1 MPQTNQTFI
10 KLHANGKLLLS
21 GEYLVLYGAKALAIP
36 LKRGQTLEV
45 NQHQGEDFIWKATH
59 PQGHWFEA
67 QFNDQLKILNASDSE
82 KAKKLQEILTEAGK
96 LTKKSINF
104 AGLEAHTH
112 LEFDPFWGWGSSST
126 LVSNVARWLNID
138 PYKLLKKTFG
148 GSGYDIACATAHSPV
163 FYSLKNK
170 QALVEPVAFNPPF
183 ADKLWVVYLNRKQSS
198 AEAIKTHISKNKVTD
213 LLLNRISKI
222 SEQMTKEISER
233 VFMELM
239 AEHESLAGEF
249 IGQQPVRKRLFN
261 DFPGQIKSLG
271 AWGGDFILA
280 LSQTSDSE
288 TKKYFQTK
296 GLNIL
301 FSLGDIKLNT
311 SHAT

>member
-1 MPQTNQTFI
+1 MHKKNQTSI

-21 GEYLVLYGAKALAIP
+21 GEYLVLHGAKALAIP
-36 LKRGQTLEV
+36 LKSGQTLETTP
-45 NQHQGEDFIWKATH
+45 HSGADLIWKATH
-59 PQGHWFEA
+59 PTGRWFEA
-67 QFNDQLKILNASDSE
+67 QFNDQLEILKTSDLE
-82 KAKKLQEILTEAGK
+82 KAKKLQEILSQADK
-96 LTKKSINF
+96 LTKEPFDFTGI
-104 AGLEAHTH
+104 EIHTH
-112 LEFDPFWGWGSSST
+112 LEFDPYWGWGSSST
-126 LVSNVARWLNID
+126 LISNVARWMNVD
-138 PYKLLKKTFG
+138 PYKLLEKTFG
-148 GSGYDIACATAHSPV
+148 GSGYDIACATAYTPV
-163 FYSLKNK
+163 FYSLTNQ
-170 QALVEPVAFNPPF
+170 QAQIEPVSFNPPF

-198 AEAIKTHISKNKVTD
+198 AEAIKTHISKNKVND

-222 SEQMTKEISER
+222 SKQMTSEISER

-239 AEHESLAGEF
+239 AEHESLVGEF
-249 IGQQPVRKRLFN
+249 IGQQPIRKRLFN

-280 LSQTSDSE
+280 LSQTSDRE

-301 FSLGDIKLNT
+301 FSLKDIKLDT